1 MQQRFS
7 LSGIPYGV
15 GFAGTQ
21 RVDPPEEKPAPAAQA
36 SPATLV
42 IDGTEDLPEIM
53 PNMED
58 DADFPPLPESRREED
73 DDGGP
78 PAIPRRFNPWN

>member
-21 RVDPPEEKPAPAAQA
+21 TVPAAEEE
-36 SPATLV
+36 PAEPIDAKPRTLI

-53 PNMED
+53 PPLD
-58 DADFPPLPESRREED
+58 DEPMSRLHD
-73 DDGGP
+73 DDSGTP